1 MGTKISNRFV
11 CKGGVGMKDKIKFAG
26 AEVVIQVIDKD
37 TGKVVDERKSHNLVL
52 NNMKKHIRYNLLGW
66 NSWWGIW
73 SSPFVHIGTNGTAPE
88 ETQTSL
94 TEQYRSQGANR
105 NEWKAAEQR
114 REIETLF
121 TDFTEEVHICEA
133 GVSTDTHAQG
143 WTLKNR
149 ITFPYIVVD
158 QTKNLKVIMYF
169 YPGGV

>member
-1 MGTKISNRFV
+1 
-11 CKGGVGMKDKIKFAG
+11 MKDKIKFAG

-121 TDFTEEVHICEA
+121 TDFIEEVHICEA
-133 GVSTDTHAQG
+133 GVSTDTHTQG
-143 WTLKNR
+143 QTLKNR
-149 ITFPYIVVD
+149 ITFPYVVVD

-169 YPGGV
+169 YAGGA